1 MDFETAVDQS
11 CQIVAHSS
19 RAWRPRVPGP
29 AAAMMVAAGEGVLVF
44 GASLLGWM
52 LFQVGSGRMASFD
65 AAVSVGTMASVLF
78 LVGAW
83 TAGLYR
89 ISALLVPPLRRV
101 LLVCTSVCL
110 LVTANLFVLKAGA
123 EVSRGYLII
132 FAMVLLFTVSFARV
146 FTGTLLSR
154 LVAQRVISGRRA
166 VIIGSPLELGRL
178 NARDLFRNFGLS
190 EIGRVTIPQT
200 TTDFFTGLEWAATE
214 AVRMA
219 RSLRADEFVIAT
231 PWADVAHVDRIEQ
244 GLRLS
249 PLPVRLLPDS
259 GARTL
264 LARHGRRGDGSLRLV
279 DLQREPLGLASR
291 IAKRSLDLAVASLAL
306 LLLLPLLA
314 GAALAVRLDSSG
326 SALFRQRRNGFDRRT
341 FTIYKFRTMSV
352 LEDHGSIPQ
361 ASRDDA
367 RVTRV
372 GRFLRRSSIDELP
385 QLWNVVKGDMSL
397 VGPRPHAL
405 AHDQFY
411 EREIGDYCVRHH
423 VKPGITGWAQVNG
436 LRGETRDTAHMER
449 RVEYDLWYITNW
461 SLLLDL
467 RIMLRTCLEV
477 LTHDAY

>member
-11 CQIVAHSS
+11 YSAVTHRS
-19 RAWRPRVPGP
+19 RAWRFRVSGP
-29 AAAMMVAAGEGVLVF
+29 AAATIVAAGEGVVVF
-44 GASLLGWM
+44 GASLLAWI
-52 LFQVGSGRMASFD
+52 LFQIGSGRVASFN
-65 AAVSVGTMASVLF
+65 AAVGIGTIAAVLF

-83 TAGLYR
+83 ASGLYR
-89 ISALLVPPLRRV
+89 ISALLVPQLRHV
-101 LLVCTSVCL
+101 ALVSGAVCL
-110 LVTANLFVLKAGA
+110 LLTANLFVLKAGA
-123 EVSRGYLII
+123 DVSRGFLITY
-132 FAMVLLFTVSFARV
+132 AAVLLLAESLVRILIGV
-146 FTGTLLSR
+146 ILSY
-154 LVAQRVISGRRA
+154 LVAQRVIVGRRA
-166 VIIGSPLELGRL
+166 VIVGSPFELSRL
-178 NARDLFRNFGLS
+178 NPRDLFRSFGLS
-190 EIGRVTIPQT
+190 EIGRVAIPQSHQEPL
-200 TTDFFTGLEWAATE
+200 DGLDWAAAE
-214 AVRMA
+214 AVRVA
-219 RSLRADEFVIAT
+219 RTMRADEFVIAT
-231 PWADVAHVDRIEQ
+231 PWADADHVDRIEQ

-264 LARHGRRGDGSLRLV
+264 LARHGRSGEGSFRLI
-279 DLQREPLGLASR
+279 DLQREPVGLAGR
-291 IAKRSLDLAVASLAL
+291 IAKRSLDLVVASVAL
-306 LLLLPLLA
+306 LLLFPLLS
-314 GAALAVRLDSSG
+314 GAALAIRLDSAG
-326 SALFRQRRNGFDRRT
+326 SAIFRQRRNGFDQRT

-352 LEDHGSIPQ
+352 LEDHGSISQ

-405 AHDQFY
+405 AHDQHY
-411 EREIGDYCVRHH
+411 EQEIGDYCVRHH

-436 LRGETRDTAHMER
+436 LRGETRDTARMER
-449 RVEYDLWYITNW
+449 RVEFDLWYITNW